1 MKYNNKG
8 IKLYKKAKKIIPGGT
23 MLFSKK
29 PELYSSENWP
39 AYYKKAKGCYVW
51 DLNGKKFLDMLF
63 LVGTN
68 TLGYSNKHVDN
79 QVIKFIKK
87 SNMSSLSAPEEV
99 QLAKKI
105 LRLHPWAD
113 QARFTRGGGEANAT
127 LIRIARASTKNKT
140 LHSVDIMVGTI
151 GIYPQ
156 I

>member
-1 MKYNNKG
+1 M
-8 IKLYKKAKKIIPGGT
+8 
-23 MLFSKK
+23 
-29 PELYSSENWP
+29 
-39 AYYKKAKGCYVW
+39 W